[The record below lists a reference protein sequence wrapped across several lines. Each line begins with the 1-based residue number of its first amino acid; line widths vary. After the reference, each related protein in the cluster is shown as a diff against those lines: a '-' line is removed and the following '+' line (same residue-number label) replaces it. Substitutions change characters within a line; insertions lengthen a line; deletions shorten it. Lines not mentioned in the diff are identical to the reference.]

1 VRALFIG
8 KGKARTAWYRC
19 YLPAIYMGADWSGLE
34 GTPPNEVH
42 VTGQVG
48 DNTQRPNMFDYD
60 VVVIQQPANEQWL
73 DHIKKLRAAD
83 VKVLVEID
91 DYVHGIPKKKDH
103 DFREH
108 FTPEYLRGMERCMR
122 AADGLIVSTDYLAK
136 RYRQFNDQVWVCHN
150 SLDVARYRLT
160 RPSRPTVNIGWA
172 GATAHAEAVMPWL
185 QAVANVMFRC
195 ENTCFVSIGQ
205 PFAEPFKEHF
215 ADRAI
220 SIPFTMLETYPAAM
234 TMFDIALAPAGR
246 GLFYRGKSD
255 LRWLEAGALG
265 IPVIGSPKVYPLIE
279 HGVTGFHASSAEEV
293 EDLLLDLVRDEEKR
307 TRVGES
313 VKRYVLEERS
323 MERGVEQW
331 QRALGEVVGRS

>member
-1 VRALFIG
+1 
-8 KGKARTAWYRC
+8 
-19 YLPAIYMGADWSGLE
+19 
-34 GTPPNEVH
+34 
-42 VTGQVG
+42 
-48 DNTQRPNMFDYD
+48 
-60 VVVIQQPANEQWL
+60 
-73 DHIKKLRAAD
+73 
-83 VKVLVEID
+83 
-91 DYVHGIPKKKDH
+91 
-103 DFREH
+103 
-108 FTPEYLRGMERCMR
+108 
-122 AADGLIVSTDYLAK
+122 
-136 RYRQFNDQVWVCHN
+136 
-150 SLDVARYRLT
+150 
-160 RPSRPTVNIGWA
+160 
-172 GATAHAEAVMPWL
+172 MPWL

-313 VKRYVLEERS
+313 VQRYVLEERS